1 MSDPVIQID
10 SIDALVFDF
19 DGVLTDN
26 KVYVD
31 QDGNETVSCHRGD
44 GLASDTLRK
53 IEKPCFI
60 MSTEKNPVVMA
71 RAKKLRVPVVQ
82 GVRDK
87 VEGLTQLA
95 EQEKI
100 ELSRVLYMGNDLND
114 FLIMGKCGYSV
125 CPADAHE
132 KIKAIASIV
141 LTTTGGNGVVRELLE
156 NVFQLDLI
164 DILYI
169 YIE

>member
-1 MSDPVIQID
+1 
-10 SIDALVFDF
+10 
-19 DGVLTDN
+19 
-26 KVYVD
+26 
-31 QDGNETVSCHRGD
+31 
-44 GLASDTLRK
+44 
-53 IEKPCFI
+53 
-60 MSTEKNPVVMA
+60 VMA